1 MKTPYEI
8 LENLRKAETILLNAR
23 YDVFDSNIIKNT
35 TASEYMDLRKKI
47 IEVIGQAKEFKNNLE
62 SI

>member
-23 YDVFDSNIIKNT
+23 YDIFDSNIIKNT
-35 TASEYMDLRKKI
+35 TASEYMDIRKKI

>member
-23 YDVFDSNIIKNT
+23 YDIFDSNIIKNT
-35 TASEYMDLRKKI
+35 TASEYIDIRKKI

>member
-8 LENLRKAETILLNAR
+8 LENLRKAETLLLNAR